1 MKYFRCIL
9 SSIIA
14 FFLCMSAFTGTATA
28 VENNSPPIDVTTCQT
43 NPIELTDE
51 QQDTLNKI
59 VSVGTHFKYVDN
71 QLIITLNE
79 SELKNTYGFSESQYT
94 FLQDTVLGATHADN
108 TSFARVP
115 ASPSGAMAK
124 CDGWYI
130 SHSDLTV
137 GIATAVTVAAGG
149 AGSGLDCVG
158 DHGRR
163 TCWNNCRHTCF
174 CGRDSIPC
182 ESRSANHPRY
192 SHRKGNLSHDSHSTR
207 SQCSIEGA
215 L

>member
-14 FFLCMSAFTGTATA
+14 IFLCMSAFTGTATA

-79 SELKNTYGFSESQYT
+79 SELKNTYGSKNLNIHSCKI
-94 FLQDTVLGATHADN
+94 
-108 TSFARVP
+108 
-115 ASPSGAMAK
+115 PS
-124 CDGWYI
+124 
-130 SHSDLTV
+130 
-137 GIATAVTVAAGG
+137 
-149 AGSGLDCVG
+149 
-158 DHGRR
+158 
-163 TCWNNCRHTCF
+163 
-174 CGRDSIPC
+174 
-182 ESRSANHPRY
+182 
-192 SHRKGNLSHDSHSTR
+192 
-207 SQCSIEGA
+207 
-215 L
+215 

>member
-14 FFLCMSAFTGTATA
+14 IFLCMSAFTGTATA

-124 CDGWYI
+124 CDGSYCR
-130 SHSDLTV
+130 HCYRRNRR
-137 GIATAVTVAAGG
+137 GRHRPRG

-192 SHRKGNLSHDSHSTR
+192 SHRKGNLSHDSQSTR

>member
-9 SSIIA
+9 SSIIGI
-14 FFLCMSAFTGTATA
+14 FLCMSAFTGTATA

-137 GIATAVTVAAGG
+137 GIATAVTVAAGIG
-149 AGSGLDCVG
+149 PALDDVEDRPRQIAGI
-158 DHGRR
+158 GRR
-163 TCWNNCRHTCF
+163 PRLIKNHVQAGALFAEPPHCF
-174 CGRDSIPC
+174 HKIIA
-182 ESRSANHPRY
+182 ESRTDG
-192 SHRKGNLSHDSHSTR
+192 KK
-207 SQCSIEGA
+207 
-215 L
+215 